1 MVQRRGPVLLVLCVA
16 SIALLVT
23 GCGNGAKTTSQTQAT
38 NNQQSSNQNQTQQPN
53 QTQQQNPTTQQPAQN
68 TTPSTPTTSQNTTT
82 APPAQPNNTQQPG
95 TSTQTGTNNTN
106 NNTNNSATTSEPSNT
121 TTTTTTPAEQGPLKV
136 AAIQSFPENG
146 YLALGGSIALNA
158 TIENTSD
165 QPISQKVALS
175 LNNNPVSS
183 QDVQL
188 APHEQKTLYFE
199 VKKISKTGPQIVGVL
214 DWVRS
219 LEVVEPALDPSVR
232 AGQIPADARVVSQTE
247 GIDETGI
254 PGGQVITSEFSP
266 PKTFNPYASQETS
279 SSAVF
284 MRMHAFLLEENP
296 VNFKLEPG
304 LARSWEISPDG
315 LLITFHLREGVKFS
329 DGAPFTA
336 DDVVFT
342 LNDVIMNC
350 DIPNNYSDSYIVN
363 GKPIRYEKI
372 DDYTF
377 KALLPAVYRP
387 FFDGIKNDPILP
399 KHVLERKVARDVP
412 GAWQNFSLSQCGFT
426 DNRQALRNAFADQLR
441 KSGTSDPSQQVDDR
455 FKSIGDKFSALKE
468 AITGQNVA
476 DIKGA
481 ALEVTTALQA
491 LKSDLP
497 TLTADLQAVFDQD
510 VSQLSGI
517 EALAQAGS
525 WGVSP
530 GTFSDSWTVATN
542 PSEFVGLGPYVIK
555 RYDVEQQVILD
566 RNPYYWKVD
575 TNGVQLPYFERYVV
589 LIVKDI
595 NTELAKFITG
605 ETDVYDLDNP
615 LRPSDWPLIKKDAD
629 AKGWE
634 AIYGGPVF
642 GTLWVALNQD
652 AEVRGDPGN
661 LDRRALQEI
670 FRDLKFR
677 EAFAFSVDKQTLIQN
692 VFNGIGFAQWSPVSV
707 PSPFFDNSNGPDYDP
722 YAFNT
727 DKSKELLDSIGL
739 KDTDGDGV
747 RNITNEFLK
756 NHGFSDADIAK
767 LPAENDRELEFILAT
782 NQGNDIRDKV
792 SQGLVYDAQQVGIR
806 IDYKP
811 SDFNALV
818 TDLLG
823 SKYDAILLGLTG
835 DSDPNSAVNIW
846 KTRGHLH
853 AWRYSAADN
862 PQDWEKQVDQLLD
875 EGVATYD
882 FDKAKAAYVEF
893 QHLVRDNL
901 PLIYL
906 MNQRFLYVSKKGLAN
921 NRHFQANAYFGYDG
935 GRGFDDILWWRDE
948 ARRTETLKN

>member
-23 GCGNGAKTTSQTQAT
+23 GCGNGAKTSSQTPAT
-38 NNQQSSNQNQTQQPN
+38 NTQQSSNQNQTQQ
-53 QTQQQNPTTQQPAQN
+53 QNPPTQPPAQN
-68 TTPSTPTTSQNTTT
+68 TTPSTPPTSQTTT
-82 APPAQPNNTQQPG
+82 ATPPTQQPAATNNTQSNPPQNTQQPG
-95 TSTQTGTNNTN
+95 TSPQTGTNSTNTSS
-106 NNTNNSATTSEPSNT
+106 TPSVPA
-121 TTTTTTPAEQGPLKV
+121 TTTPPVELGPLKV
-136 AAIQSFPENG
+136 AAVQSFPENG

-158 TIENTSD
+158 TIENTTD
-165 QPISQKVALS
+165 QPVSQKVALS
-175 LNNNPVSS
+175 LNNNPISA

-188 APHEQKTLYFE
+188 APHEQKIYYFE
-199 VKKISKTGPQIVGVL
+199 VKNISKIGPQIVGVL

-232 AGQIPADARVVSQTE
+232 AGQVPADARVVSQTE

-254 PGGQVITSEFSP
+254 PGGEVITSEFSP

-284 MRMHAFLLEENP
+284 MRMHSFLLEENP

-315 LLITFHLREGVKFS
+315 LVITFHLREGVKFS
-329 DGAPFTA
+329 DGTPFTA

-350 DIPNNYSDSYIVN
+350 DIPNNFTDSYIVN
-363 GKPIRYEKI
+363 GKHVRYEKI
-372 DDYTF
+372 DDNTF
-377 KALLPAVYRP
+377 KAILPAVYRP
-387 FFDGIKNDPILP
+387 FFDVIKNDPILP
-399 KHVLERKVARDVP
+399 KHLLQRKVARDVA
-412 GAWQNFSLSQCGFT
+412 GAWQNYSLAQCGFS
-426 DNRQALRNAFADQLR
+426 DNRQAFRDTFADQLR
-441 KSGTSDPSQQVDDR
+441 KSGASDPTQQVDDR
-455 FKSIGDKFSALKE
+455 FKLIGTKFSALSE
-468 AITGQNVA
+468 AIKGQNVA

-481 ALEVTTALQA
+481 ALELTTALQA

-497 TLTADLQAVFDQD
+497 SLTADLQAVIDEA

-517 EALAQAGS
+517 EALAQAGT

-530 GTFSDSWTVATN
+530 GSFSDSWTVAAN

-589 LIVKDI
+589 LIFKDI
-595 NTELAKFITG
+595 NTELAKFTTG

-615 LRPSDWPLIKKDAD
+615 LRPQDWPQIKKEAD

-634 AIYGGPVF
+634 TINGGPVF

-652 AEVRGDPGN
+652 AEVRGAPGN
-661 LDRRALQEI
+661 LSRRTLQEV

-692 VFNGIGFAQWSPVSV
+692 VFSGIGFSQWSPVSV

-722 YAFNT
+722 YAFDP
-727 DKSKELLDSIGL
+727 DKSKALLDSIGL

-767 LPAENDRELEFILAT
+767 LPAENDRELEFVLAT
-782 NQGNDIRDKV
+782 NQANDIRDRV

-806 IDYKP
+806 INYKP

-882 FDKAKAAYVEF
+882 FDKAKGYYVEF

-906 MNQRFLYVSKKGLAN
+906 MNQRFLYASKKGLAN
-921 NRHFQANAYFGYDG
+921 NKRFQANAYFGYDG